1 MKYRITPGNV
11 LGLIMVCFAIFI
23 KLASKDPNNLMGGG
37 YLLFYSIFIFLGDLF
52 LQFMIENYKKIL
64 LIESIVLPIIIIL
77 AAIS

>member
-23 KLASKDPNNLMGGG
+23 KLASKGPYNLMGGG